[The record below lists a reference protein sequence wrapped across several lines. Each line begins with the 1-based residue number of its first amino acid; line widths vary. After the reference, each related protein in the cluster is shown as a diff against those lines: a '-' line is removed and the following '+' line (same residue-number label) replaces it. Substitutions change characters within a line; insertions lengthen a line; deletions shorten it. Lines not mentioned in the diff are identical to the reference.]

1 MCDFKVSFT
10 IMGQFQFY
18 HSYLE
23 LLGLTEIG
31 DMRQLKMF
39 NYLHSGQLFT
49 QIFPDTDF
57 FCLISEAAS

>member
-1 MCDFKVSFT
+1 
-10 IMGQFQFY
+10 MGQFQFY